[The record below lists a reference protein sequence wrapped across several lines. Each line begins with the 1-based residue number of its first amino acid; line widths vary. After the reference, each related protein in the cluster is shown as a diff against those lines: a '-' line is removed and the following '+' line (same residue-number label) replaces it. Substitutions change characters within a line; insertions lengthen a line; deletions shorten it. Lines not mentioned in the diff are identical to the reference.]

1 MQKGSSGN
9 KTRKKKKR
17 PNGPPQGRSQRD
29 NVYELNR
36 IRQKRENENRY
47 YGRTQPQP
55 VPRVHQRP
63 VQPKKAQ
70 HRTAQPKKPSK
81 ATVKR
86 RRNYAG
92 RI

>member
-63 VQPKKAQ
+63 MPVSYT
-70 HRTAQPKKPSK
+70 HLD
-81 ATVKR
+81 VYKR
-86 RRNYAG
+86 QVLDFWQAFG
-92 RI
+92 L